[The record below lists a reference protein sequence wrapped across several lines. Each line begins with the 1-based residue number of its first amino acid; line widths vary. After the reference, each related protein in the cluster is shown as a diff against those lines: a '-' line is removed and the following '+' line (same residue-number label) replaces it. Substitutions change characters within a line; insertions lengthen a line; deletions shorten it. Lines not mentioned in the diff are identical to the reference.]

1 MLLTENEI
9 TIQLKDLDSW
19 QLSNNELVKDYL
31 FKNFVDAMSFV
42 TKVGLIA
49 EKLNHHP
56 NIFIHSWNKVKISVS
71 THSEN
76 GITEKDFDLI
86 KKLENKN

>member
-9 TIQLKDLDSW
+9 TIQLKDLDGW
-19 QLSNNELVKDYL
+19 QLSSNELVKDYL
-31 FKNFVDAMSFV
+31 FKNFVDVMSFV

-76 GITEKDFDLI
+76 GITEKILI
-86 KKLENKN
+86 